1 MVEFKKGKVVIDVH
15 EYEDTVLTPS
25 GDVKEIKSKGEIF
38 VINQSSSHRLWDLKL
53 NIGNKDFSNLKGSYA
68 ISSIEPGQKW
78 KQDYSFSNVAQPIL
92 KLTEIIDTSAK
103 NEDVN
108 TNFAK
113 GMSDICSIK
122 LILENASDKAIQ
134 NVALVKEI
142 PEYLKELKIVYTS
155 DGNPALNGRKLEW
168 NIASLEP
175 EQVSSI
181 TIEGRTEVVDSAIKS
196 GNPIEVSYES
206 VMALRSKIAPT
217 IEGLTDIMVGQDK
230 EEDSEK
236 PGVWNCNVEF
246 SNESDFEL
254 TLKKM
259 SATSKIVTG
268 EETLFEITPN
278 AVVPTSK
285 SYVHS
290 FTIDSKSVP
299 NFNPKVEFTANHDV
313 YTIIHGK
320 IVQEAKS
327 FNVIET
333 KTTKIID
340 PPAVKANANTDMKIT
355 VLIDNVGTATLDTL
369 ELDDSIPQH
378 FQPPTLD
385 KILFEVVQSASG
397 SQVTVLGNKNV
408 NLSVIPDDA
417 DASKCHIIK
426 ASLRGLETWWKPK
439 YAIKLSYPIIARN
452 PLPNTRYETP
462 VDVTSNTIPKGVGY
476 PDKCAEVPVIGIK
489 YVQRKVKAMKAISP
503 TGSEGKFKISLKI
516 INQGGVELEGIKVVE
531 QVPQGFKAMDFS
543 MKPELIENP
552 QGDKLVWTI
561 ARINPEETVKI
572 DYVNEGKG
580 EFPRTEPE
588 IVFKEDA
595 ELPASLPKG
604 SPSPITISGAGCS
617 EGVAIKQNVSELSN
631 LLEELKI
638 KLNKIVPCEKAA
650 ELIVQT
656 KENMLALGKS
666 SQIFHEMN
674 SEAAQLKKLGEKP
687 LIGEK
692 LAEALAKIGEWQS
705 KLK

>member
-1 MVEFKKGKVVIDVH
+1 MVEFKKGKIVIDVH

-25 GDVKEIKSKGEIF
+25 GDVKEIKSKGEIS

-53 NIGNKDFSNLKGSYA
+53 NIGNKDFSNLKGLYA
-68 ISSIEPGQKW
+68 INSIEPGQKW
-78 KQDYSFSNVAQPIL
+78 KLDYSFTNVSQPIL

-103 NEDVN
+103 NEGVN

-113 GMSDICSIK
+113 AMSDTCSIK
-122 LILENASDKAIQ
+122 IILENSSEKEIQ
-134 NVALVKEI
+134 NVVLVKEI

-155 DGNPALNGRKLEW
+155 DGNPSLNGRRLEW
-168 NIASLEP
+168 NIATLEP
-175 EQVSSI
+175 EKVCSI
-181 TIEGRTEVVDSAIKS
+181 IVEGRTEIMDSAVKS
-196 GNPIEVSYES
+196 GNPIEVTYES
-206 VMALRSKIAPT
+206 IMALRSKIAPSV
-217 IEGLTDIMVGQDK
+217 EGLTDIMVGQDK
-230 EEDSEK
+230 EEDSQK

-259 SATSKIVTG
+259 SATAKTVTG

-278 AVVPTSK
+278 AVIAASK
-285 SYVHS
+285 SYVHP
-290 FTIDSKSVP
+290 FAIDSKSVP
-299 NFNPKVEFTANHDV
+299 NFTPKVDFSANHDV

-320 IVQEAKS
+320 IVQEAKT

-355 VLIDNVGTATLDTL
+355 VLIDNVGSATLDSL
-369 ELDDSIPQH
+369 ELEDSIPQH

-385 KILFEVVQSASG
+385 KILFEVAQSASG
-397 SQVTVLGNKNV
+397 AQVTVLGSQNV
-408 NLSVIPDDA
+408 NLSITPDDS
-417 DASKCHIIK
+417 DASKCHVIK
-426 ASLRGLETWWKPK
+426 ASLQGLEKWWKPNH
-439 YAIKLSYPIIARN
+439 AIRLSYPIIARN

-462 VDVTSNTIPKGVGY
+462 VDVNSNTNPKGVGY
-476 PDKCAEVPVIGIK
+476 PDKCVEMPVIGIK

-503 TGSEGKFKISLKI
+503 AGSEGKFKISLKI
-516 INQGGVELEGIKVVE
+516 INQGGVELEGIKVIE

-543 MKPELIENP
+543 IKPELIENP

-572 DYVNEGKG
+572 DYLNEGKG

-595 ELPASLPKG
+595 ELPAPIPKAASG
-604 SPSPITISGAGCS
+604 PATVSGAGCA
-617 EGVAIKQNVSELSN
+617 EGVTIKQNVSELSN
-631 LLEELKI
+631 LLDELKI

-650 ELIVQT
+650 ELIIQT
-656 KENMLALGKS
+656 KDSMLALGKS

-674 SEAAQLKKLGEKP
+674 SEASQLKKLGEKP

-692 LAEALAKIGEWQS
+692 LAEILTRIGEWQS